1 MDFEEI
7 YRQIA
12 QKHGVSVQEVRDEM
26 QKAITMAWTDA
37 ERTEEE
43 RMRQQEVISA
53 DEIPT
58 PEDLV
63 RHVITKIKK
72 H

>member
-26 QKAITMAWTDA
+26 QKAITMAWTDV

-58 PEDLV
+58 PEELV
-63 RHVITKIKK
+63 RYVITKIEK